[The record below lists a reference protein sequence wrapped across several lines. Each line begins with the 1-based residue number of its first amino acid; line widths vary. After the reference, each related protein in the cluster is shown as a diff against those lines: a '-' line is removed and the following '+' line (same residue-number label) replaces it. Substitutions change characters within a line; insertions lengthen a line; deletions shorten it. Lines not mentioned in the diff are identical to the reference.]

1 MRAHASEG
9 SAFVNACV
17 DGTPVPATIR
27 DGVNALAQAEA
38 ADRSR
43 AEQRPVAVTTEM
55 TGA

>member
-1 MRAHASEG
+1 MRAHASKG

-43 AEQRPVAVTTEM
+43 AEQRPVAVTSEM